1 MYLVKK
7 LLFLQVSSMLLR
19 DYEHNKASKYYE
31 DLYRLKD
38 GYERNEH
45 FWELPL
51 WVVEIDGFL
60 TGIMD
65 TTFRVIDSDEPMDN
79 VDAYDYILFSATNA
93 NKTRIKQFVDRYEG
107 KAEILYGGYTKV
119 DGIKYLASP
128 KDLAEYLGVPYKY
141 ALNYRHFMG
150 TKTIPR
156 LTLSN
161 GCQSRCEFC
170 VVGYGLEELNRK
182 DILHQA
188 DQMSRYLKFKYAYV
202 SDKTFGQA
210 LNHTLLWE
218 AYHVIKKNNPKFEG
232 FIVQTSAAQLNKPW
246 FIDSL
251 PGLKV
256 KIVEIGMES
265 FNNHILKSLRK
276 PASELLIRKAVIG
289 LHKKGLKIILNVVT
303 GLVGETLA
311 TYQHTLDFINES
323 KEMLFALNIYTLAIY
338 PGKEYGKEVNQKS
351 IGGQNPT
358 RYFYNRLFELATE
371 ILYINPLN

>member
-7 LLFLQVSSMLLR
+7 LLFLQVSSVLL
-19 DYEHNKASKYYE
+19 HNYGHKKASNYYE

-38 GYERNEH
+38 GYEKNDH

-60 TGIMD
+60 DGIMS

-107 KAEILYGGYTKV
+107 KAEILYGGYTKI
-119 DGIKYLASP
+119 DGLKYLASP

-141 ALNYRHFMG
+141 ALNYRHFMA

-156 LTLSN
+156 ITLSN
-161 GCQSRCEFC
+161 GCTSRCEFC
-170 VVGYGLEELNRK
+170 VVGYELKELDLE
-182 DILHQA
+182 DILRQA

-210 LNHTLLWE
+210 SNYTLLRG
-218 AYHVIKKNNPKFEG
+218 AYLAIKRNNPEFKG
-232 FIVQTSAAQLNKPW
+232 FIIQTSAAQLNKPG
-246 FIDSL
+246 FIESL
-251 PGLKV
+251 SGLRIE
-256 KIVEIGMES
+256 IVEIGMES
-265 FNNHILKSLRK
+265 FNDRILRSLRK
-276 PASELLIRKAVIG
+276 PASEKMIRRAVNK
-289 LHKKGLKIILNVVT
+289 LHKAGFKIILNVVT
-303 GLVGETLA
+303 GLVGETRE
-311 TYQHTLDFINES
+311 TYQRTLDFIIES
-323 KEMLFALNIYTLAIY
+323 KEKLFALNIYTLNVHF
-338 PGKEYGKEVNQKS
+338 GRDYGKEIIAAS
-351 IGGQNPT
+351 LDGQDPT
-358 RYFYNRLFELATE
+358 KYFYNRIFELATE

>member
-1 MYLVKK
+1 MYLGKK
-7 LLFLQVSSMLLR
+7 LLFLQVSSIVLHN
-19 DYEHNKASKYYE
+19 YEHKRASNYYE

-38 GYERNEH
+38 GYEKNNH

-60 TGIMD
+60 DGIMH
-65 TTFRVIDSDEPMDN
+65 TTFRVIDSNKPFLDN
-79 VDAYDYILFSATNA
+79 VDGYDYILFSATNA
-93 NKTRIKQFVDRYEG
+93 NQTYIKQFVAQYEG
-107 KAEILYGGYTKV
+107 RAEILYGGYIKI

-141 ALNYRHFMG
+141 ALNYRHFMA

-156 LTLSN
+156 ITLSN
-161 GCQSRCEFC
+161 GCQSRCKFC

-188 DQMSRYLKFKYAYV
+188 DQMSKCLQFKYAYV

-210 LNHTLLWE
+210 FNHTLLWE
-218 AYHVIKKNNPKFEG
+218 AYHAIKKNNPKFEG
-232 FIVQTSAAQLNKPW
+232 FIIQTTAAQLNKPW

-251 PGLKV
+251 PGLRV

-265 FNNHILKSLRK
+265 FNDKILKSLRK
-276 PASELLIRKAVIG
+276 PASEYLIRTAVDK

-303 GLVGETLA
+303 GLVGETLE
-311 TYQHTLDFINES
+311 TYQRTLDFVEES
-323 KEMLFALNIYTLAIY
+323 KEKLFALNIYTLNVHS
-338 PGKEYGKEVNQKS
+338 GKEYGKEVTQAS
-351 IGGQNPT
+351 IEEQDPT
-358 RYFYNRLFELATE
+358 RYFYNRIFELATE
-371 ILYINPLN
+371 IL